1 MFNFNVIRTLLFII
15 EMMLG
20 IANELYLETIIG
32 KIGICGEILVM
43 IMLFLA
49 MVITMFPNY
58 GEDC

>member
-1 MFNFNVIRTLLFII
+1 MFNFDLIRTILFMI
-15 EMMLG
+15 EMAIG
-20 IANELYLETIIG
+20 ILNVLYVETIVG

-43 IMLFLA
+43 IILFLA